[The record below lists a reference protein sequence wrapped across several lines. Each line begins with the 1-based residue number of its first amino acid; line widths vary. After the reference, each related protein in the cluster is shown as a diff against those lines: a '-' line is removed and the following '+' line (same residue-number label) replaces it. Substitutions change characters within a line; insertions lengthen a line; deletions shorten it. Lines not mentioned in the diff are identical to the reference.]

1 MTEEK
6 PTLEQIMQDNIA
18 KNDEI
23 KQLKIDLEFAKSAD
37 GKIQELTSALKK
49 AQDLNYEYY
58 MRNGTENPSDG
69 QTKEVDEV
77 DIMTMPVSERTKFL
91 KNLALEGINKD
102 VKK

>member
-6 PTLEQIMQDNIA
+6 PTLEQIMQDNIT

-23 KQLKIDLEFAKSAD
+23 KRLKADLELSKSAD
-37 GKIQELTSALKK
+37 IQIQKLTTDLKK

-69 QTKEVDEV
+69 QTKEVEEI
-77 DIMTMPVSERTKFL
+77 DIMTMPVFERTKFL
-91 KNLALEGINKD
+91 KKLALEGINKD
-102 VKK
+102 AKK